1 MARVSAGPHHLRRVE
16 PLNSPA
22 PQPFPAAQRG
32 QAAVLSTATV
42 ALAGPIDTI
51 FPVGDSMRA

>member
-1 MARVSAGPHHLRRVE
+1 MAGRVE

-42 ALAGPIDTI
+42 ALADPIDTI